1 MNAVKL
7 LSREHKVSVLCRVL
21 NVNRSS
27 YYKYINRKESNR
39 DKENKFIRN
48 CILEIYSA
56 SNKRL
61 GADKIKICLK
71 RDYRINI
78 STGRVY
84 RLMKA
89 MNLPK
94 MSTVKPFQKNL
105 KLLLM
110 KNAKIF

>member
-7 LSREHKVSVLCRVL
+7 LSGEHKVSVLCRVL

-39 DKENKFIRN
+39 DKENKFIRS

-61 GADKIKICLK
+61 GAE
-71 RDYRINI
+71 
-78 STGRVY
+78 
-84 RLMKA
+84 
-89 MNLPK
+89 
-94 MSTVKPFQKNL
+94 
-105 KLLLM
+105 KL
-110 KNAKIF
+110 IFVLSVIIA